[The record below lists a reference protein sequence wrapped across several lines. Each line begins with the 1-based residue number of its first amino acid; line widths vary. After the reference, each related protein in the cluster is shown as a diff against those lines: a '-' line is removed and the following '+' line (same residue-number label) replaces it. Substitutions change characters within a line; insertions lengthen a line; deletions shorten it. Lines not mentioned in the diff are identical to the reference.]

1 MGVKTEVVNGF
12 SQSSDDDLRA
22 VMEAEGI
29 PELEEEDEERENSG
43 VRKFWRE
50 DDGDFGV
57 VVVPDLREGE
67 LERMQQRLY
76 EAAMEGNTTSL
87 HELLEEDG
95 LVLDRVVLNCFKET
109 ALHVAAL
116 RGHLDF
122 VKEILARNSELA
134 GEIDTRGMSPL
145 HLASAKGHVEIV
157 KALLLANSE
166 MCHARDRD
174 GRNPLHLAAMRG
186 RVNVLKELV
195 QARSNEARAKL
206 DQGATILHVCV
217 QHNQIEALK
226 LLLESMNDH
235 EFPNCKDEHGNTI
248 LHLAVKEK
256 QIETIKYLFSS
267 VRMDVNAINANGFTV
282 LDILE
287 QSQRDVKDFDIGKCL
302 QGAGALRAKDIAL
315 ASGYENRTIRPNG
328 TPLYVHD
335 QRNVPKSIVPHQ
347 GEWLEKKRDALI
359 VVASLIATMAFQAG
373 VSPPGGAWQDNTS
386 PHRAGEAIMAYNYPD
401 SYPIFL
407 RANTIGFVAS
417 LSTILLLIS
426 GLPFKRRIFMW
437 ILMVIMWLTVTA
449 MAVTYVM
456 AIVVVT
462 PIKERPALTD
472 VIKVAVIVWGVLMA
486 LLLLGNTIRLLGR
499 APLSR
504 LGRFIRPQ
512 RRSFYSV
519 YVNSNGDREALRN
532 QL

>member
-1 MGVKTEVVNGF
+1 
-12 SQSSDDDLRA
+12 
-22 VMEAEGI
+22 ME
-29 PELEEEDEERENSG
+29 
-43 VRKFWRE
+43 
-50 DDGDFGV
+50 
-57 VVVPDLREGE
+57 
-67 LERMQQRLY
+67 QRVY

-109 ALHVAAL
+109 PLHVAAL

-206 DQGATILHVCV
+206 DQGATILHLCV

-248 LHLAVKEK
+248 LHLAVKDK
-256 QIETIKYLFSS
+256 QIETIKHLFSS
-267 VRMDVNAINANGFTV
+267 VRMDVNAINANGFTA

-302 QGAGALRAKDIAL
+302 QKAGALRAKYIAL
-315 ASGYENRTIRPNG
+315 GGNENQTIRPNG
-328 TPLYVHD
+328 TPLFVHD

-462 PIKERPALTD
+462 PKRERPPLTG
-472 VIKVAVIVWGVLMA
+472 VIVVAVIVWGVLIA
-486 LLLLGNTIRLLGR
+486 LLLLGNTIRLVGRGPWGLGK
-499 APLSR
+499 
-504 LGRFIRPQ
+504 FTWPQ
-512 RRSFYSV
+512 RRTSGTV
-519 YVNSNGDREALRN
+519 YGKNSNGDPEAHRI
-532 QL
+532 QLI